1 MKLASLKDGRD
12 GSLVVVD
19 SSLSKAVS
27 VQKIAPT
34 FQSALDDWVA
44 IEPYLNEIYSK
55 LNNGECESI
64 PFDFG
69 DSAAPLPRAY
79 QWLDGSAYL
88 SHVERVRK
96 ARGAEL
102 PAHLLDDP
110 LMYQGG
116 SDSFIGAHD
125 PIYAVDENWGIDFE
139 AEVAIITDDV
149 NIGVSVEQAESHVKL
164 LMLVNDV
171 SFRNLI
177 PSELAKGFGFINGKP
192 SSTFSPVAVT
202 PDELGAAWDGCKLHL
217 PLKVYWNNVLFGQAN
232 AGADMQFDFAR
243 LIVHAAKTRRL
254 EAGTIIG
261 SGTVSNRDIK
271 GFSCIVEKTGCRN
284 R

>member
-1 MKLASLKDGRD
+1 MKLASLKNGRD
-12 GSLVVVD
+12 GRLVVVD
-19 SSLSKAVS
+19 RALSRALPVP
-27 VQKIAPT
+27 KIAPT
-34 FQSALDDWVA
+34 LQAALDDWA
-44 IEPYLNEIYSK
+44 EIEPCLKAIYRD
-55 LNNGECESI
+55 LNNHECESI
-64 PFDFG
+64 PFGFG
-69 DSAAPLPRAY
+69 DAASPLPRAY

-96 ARGAEL
+96 ARGVEL

-125 PIYAVDENWGIDFE
+125 PIYAADENWGIDFE

-149 NIGVSVEQAESHVKL
+149 NEAVSMEQAPSHIKL

-192 SSTFSPVAVT
+192 SSAFSPVVVT
-202 PDELGAAWDGCKLHL
+202 PDELGAAWKH
-217 PLKVYWNNVLFGQAN
+217 
-232 AGADMQFDFAR
+232 R
-243 LIVHAAKTRRL
+243 
-254 EAGTIIG
+254 
-261 SGTVSNRDIK
+261 
-271 GFSCIVEKTGCRN
+271 
-284 R
+284 